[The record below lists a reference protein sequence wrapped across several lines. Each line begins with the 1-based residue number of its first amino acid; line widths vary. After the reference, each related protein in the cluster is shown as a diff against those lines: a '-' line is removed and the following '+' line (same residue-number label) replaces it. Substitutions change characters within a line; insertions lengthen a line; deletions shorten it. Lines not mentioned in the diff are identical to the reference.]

1 MLFVFK
7 TVPLMILLCLS
18 DHNKKG
24 ANMNNRTMGYGW
36 RQNENYVGG
45 ATCSSSKYN
54 TYYLTDL

>member
-1 MLFVFK
+1 MWNEKL
-7 TVPLMILLCLS
+7 TMLLCLS